1 MKIRTEREAPRGAFL
16 LAYMGNMGN
25 LGNLSGRDDRE
36 KQLMKTIIKNV
47 DNSLLKVYSILKN
60 RLLVIIAA
68 CVVLVVRKLVKDKKE
83 GKTCC
88 GCSSCGGSCGCG
100 HGGSDSAEHKA

>member
-1 MKIRTEREAPRGAFL
+1 MTGK
-16 LAYMGNMGN
+16 
-25 LGNLSGRDDRE
+25 
-36 KQLMKTIIKNV
+36 KQLMKTIIKNI

-60 RLLVIIAA
+60 RRGGCAVNPIDILLLVIIAA

-100 HGGSDSAEHKA
+100 HGGSESTEHKV